1 MHHADMKTHR
11 DIIQAAGADTVRQV
25 LDAVVS
31 IHTVRS
37 WQQRDAI
44 PGEYWAALAAGHVA
58 TLEDLAIAANARR
71 RSANDTTTQARA
83 A

>member
-1 MHHADMKTHR
+1 MHHALMRTHR
-11 DIIQAAGADTVRQV
+11 DIIKQAGAESVRAIIG
-25 LDAVVS
+25 DYVS

-44 PGEYWAALAAGHVA
+44 PGEYWATLAAHKVA
-58 TLEDLAIAANARR
+58 PLRELAEAADRR
-71 RSANDTTTQARA
+71 RKPANDTQSQSVA